1 MIVPR
6 SPRFSLWPTKLGFVS
21 STNLARPFRGL
32 VCISVDDP
40 PLISPLQTHRRR
52 RPAGSAQAALDS
64 DTADFDARNAP
75 TPISC
80 SPLARLGPPAASFPT
95 RHRRQPRISPAS
107 TKSPCFPTPAIRV
120 CCQQQAPPGSRG
132 CANSPLFTW
141 KAPLAAY
148 RPSPRVTL
156 TPPGRRCRCRNDVRR
171 TPSAAD
177 SDPARYRPPPLPP
190 TRRGRRTLTAA
201 NTTSVGPRR
210 GPSWGA
216 PRPRLIYSARS
227 ERGQQEF
234 KLRVWFPSATGAR
247 YQHPFCTA

>member
-95 RHRRQPRISPAS
+95 RHSDHQRWTRTPGFEPCPQVGQAWSRDCPVEISRPKFAQPRRPPMLAFARCS
-107 TKSPCFPTPAIRV
+107 RL
-120 CCQQQAPPGSRG
+120 PGSNG
-132 CANSPLFTW
+132 Q
-141 KAPLAAY
+141 KA
-148 RPSPRVTL
+148 
-156 TPPGRRCRCRNDVRR
+156 DVALL
-171 TPSAAD
+171 S
-177 SDPARYRPPPLPP
+177 S
-190 TRRGRRTLTAA
+190 
-201 NTTSVGPRR
+201 
-210 GPSWGA
+210 
-216 PRPRLIYSARS
+216 
-227 ERGQQEF
+227 QF
-234 KLRVWFPSATGAR
+234 
-247 YQHPFCTA
+247 